1 MNNTDTRT
9 TSLSG
14 ILIVNFENIS
24 LFLVFQ
30 LLILSLYLLIGTER
44 EIQNKMGWCTLSV
57 CTFRFLDNVRSSVGT
72 VYEMVMLAMIRGVFR
87 TLSNIYDGGLF
98 RTIVNLKK
106 PLVFFQ
112 KSPVKDISKG
122 PKYLSVC
129 RELIDLTRKSH
140 IKFFS
145 ERYLSAEITLLHER
159 LVLCIIFNEVYVEP
173 TQRYIIHT

>member
-1 MNNTDTRT
+1 
-9 TSLSG
+9 
-14 ILIVNFENIS
+14 
-24 LFLVFQ
+24 
-30 LLILSLYLLIGTER
+30 
-44 EIQNKMGWCTLSV
+44 
-57 CTFRFLDNVRSSVGT
+57 
-72 VYEMVMLAMIRGVFR
+72 MIRGVFR

-129 RELIDLTRKSH
+129 RELIDQTRKSH